1 MPFKSEKQRKWMY
14 ANEPEMAKKWEKEEA
29 IRGKLRNLIKQEIK
43 SINEGWW
50 EDLSDKAQA
59 AYIKKHGEAPN
70 SSDKKEDDAGSHI
83 RKVISKG
90 KKGREKMKK
99 LNRDWDAKT
108 STASDIAKDMGGNMT
123 GAVKKI
129 EKIKKGLSDDPK
141 VKAALRKA
149 NESVNEDNIKF
160 SKEEMSQLHKD
171 GKVEKGGHTIEF
183 NESTKEYGKTLDK
196 IAKDRQ
202 LKSISKKDRD
212 TLIKIAKLMKRANE
226 SINEKMGPEQY
237 HKYMQYVFD
246 TQFKTPE
253 EKKMKK
259 SIIKK
264 INKAQKKKGLPL
276 FKESINEGF
285 EKYHLG
291 GLLDSKLKKRLER
304 AIKLWGGKI
313 DSVGQD
319 YIKFRLSSSEVTKLP
334 MLLKKL
340 DQKKNVWIGDKRKKN
355 IWDRRKH
362 IDKLG
367 EAQFFRAKQMV
378 LLPDKKMYFDPMS
391 NHLWLMGPH
400 GGPDLDDDPIE
411 PRDRDYNKIIRKLSG
426 KDKSVLKKAM
436 RTRKRRKEATTSV
449 SVPGYLSPKA
459 FSKSTQ
465 NAIDIDDEDDEKSE
479 SMAAPFRR
487 RNSRG
492 LGRVIKTESVN
503 ESDLGLT
510 YKKGK
515 TVKVTHKKSGKEL
528 VIIDKPNVKREY
540 EKIGYFAEGQVNEA
554 RLVGY
559 DKSYLDNAKKKLKV
573 PHEITNIEYKTTRQ
587 RGPHD
592 KFVRIWFKL
601 KWKPGTRLDT
611 EEKFV
616 SVFYDSP
623 ERLKMIGKTLK
634 LKLKESV
641 NELSMAPFS
650 SQEARSHINSDIKDM
665 SKLLGKTS
673 QKVIKIMMDGVKGG
687 KYTAMDISRGI
698 KEGPAK
704 RTHFGEMTFI
714 QSLWNKMREKF
725 RKYSKDGKLS

>member
-1 MPFKSEKQRKWMY
+1 MPFKSDKQRKWMH
-14 ANEPEMAKKWEKEEA
+14 ANEPEMAKKWEKEES
-29 IRGKLRNLIKQEIK
+29 IKGKLRNLIKQEIK

-59 AYIKKHGEAPN
+59 AYIKKHGDAPN
-70 SSDKKEDDAGSHI
+70 SSGKKEDDVGDHI
-83 RKVISKG
+83 RKGISKD
-90 KKGREKMKK
+90 KKGRAKMKK

-149 NESVNEDNIKF
+149 NESVREDNIKF
-160 SKEEMSQLHKD
+160 SKEEMAQLHKD
-171 GKVEKGGHTIEF
+171 GKVEKGGHTIEI

-212 TLIKIAKLMKRANE
+212 TLIKISKLMKRANE
-226 SINEKMGPEQY
+226 SINEKMGPEQF

-246 TQFKTPE
+246 TQFKTSE

-276 FKESINEGF
+276 FKESINEAKARAGDYVKASNGEIGKINKIRRTIAWVKFASNRKSFLPTDIKDLKPTGKKEKGRTLWTESINEGF

-291 GLLDSKLKKRLER
+291 SVTDSKLKKRLER

-319 YIKFRLSSSEVTKLP
+319 YIKFRLSSFDVTKLP

-340 DQKKNVWIGDKRKKN
+340 DHKKNVWIGDKRKKN
-355 IWDRRKH
+355 IWDRRRN
-362 IDKLG
+362 IDKL
-367 EAQFFRAKQMV
+367 
-378 LLPDKKMYFDPMS
+378 
-391 NHLWLMGPH
+391 N
-400 GGPDLDDDPIE
+400 
-411 PRDRDYNKIIRKLSG
+411 
-426 KDKSVLKKAM
+426 
-436 RTRKRRKEATTSV
+436 KEATTTSA
-449 SVPGYLSPKA
+449 VPPYATPKA

-492 LGRVIKTESVN
+492 LGRVMKVGLN

-510 YKKGK
+510 YKRGK

-540 EKIGYFAEGQVNEA
+540 EKIGYFAEG
-554 RLVGY
+554 
-559 DKSYLDNAKKKLKV
+559 K
-573 PHEITNIEYKTTRQ
+573 
-587 RGPHD
+587 
-592 KFVRIWFKL
+592 
-601 KWKPGTRLDT
+601 
-611 EEKFV
+611 
-616 SVFYDSP
+616 
-623 ERLKMIGKTLK
+623 
-634 LKLKESV
+634 V

-650 SQEARSHINSDIKDM
+650 SPEARSHINSDIKDM
-665 SKLLGKTS
+665 SRHLGKAS
-673 QKVIKIMMDGVKGG
+673 QQVIKIMMSGVKSG

-698 KEGPAK
+698 QEGPTR

-714 QSLWNKMREKF
+714 ESLWTKMREKF
-725 RKYSKDGKLS
+725 RKYSKDRKLS